1 MAYIKTCTQLGDQN
15 KDFGTVSQ
23 MDLNRS
29 LVMSMTQAKLMTSFP
44 KSFFKTKFCT
54 AKDIVVNLSP
64 KTYIEV
70 LYFCSLTVSPQ
81 ENGRNYCLPTIH
93 GRFVGRLLVSK
104 FGNRGCYSKVPLTL
118 GTIGYC
124 CLL

>member
-1 MAYIKTCTQLGDQN
+1 
-15 KDFGTVSQ
+15 

-29 LVMSMTQAKLMTSFP
+29 LVMSMTQGKLMTSFP

-54 AKDIVVNLSP
+54 AKDIVVNLSLTTSL

-93 GRFVGRLLVSK
+93 GRFVGR
-104 FGNRGCYSKVPLTL
+104 NW
-118 GTIGYC
+118 
-124 CLL
+124 

>member
-1 MAYIKTCTQLGDQN
+1 MFPTSLQPYWQINNGIFKRPVVAYIKTCTQLGDQN

-23 MDLNRS
+23 MHLNRS

-93 GRFVGRLLVSK
+93 GRFVGR
-104 FGNRGCYSKVPLTL
+104 NW
-118 GTIGYC
+118 
-124 CLL
+124 

>member
-29 LVMSMTQAKLMTSFP
+29 LVMSMVQAKLMTSFP

-54 AKDIVVNLSP
+54 AKEIVVNLSP

-93 GRFVGRLLVSK
+93 
-104 FGNRGCYSKVPLTL
+104 
-118 GTIGYC
+118 
-124 CLL
+124 